1 MTDVIEERTAS
12 RSGQPRLAGKVAIVT
27 GAGSK
32 GTGVGTGKGIAV
44 RFAQEGARVV
54 LVDRHEDRAAVTREW
69 IEREGGE
76 AVTVITDLTDPT
88 ANERIVD
95 AAVSRFGRLDHVVSN
110 AAVYAK
116 APFLEMPKEE
126 LEEGLAVNL
135 VAPALLS
142 QAAIP
147 HIIEAGGG
155 SITYISS
162 ILAMRGGGNVPY
174 AASKAGLMG
183 LTTCLANT
191 FGTDGIRFNTIAPGM
206 VDTPVRQEQISRAG
220 LDPSKIGGS
229 KATSLGI
236 QGDAWDVANTALFLA
251 SDEGRYLT
259 GLLVPVD
266 GGATTRMGSG

>member
-1 MTDVIEERTAS
+1 MAEVTTADRAERAT
-12 RSGQPRLAGKVAIVT
+12 RPRLEGQVAIVT

-54 LVDRHEDRAAVTREW
+54 LVDRHQDRADDTRAW

-76 AVTVITDLTDPT
+76 AAVVITDLTDPT

-95 AAVSRFGRLDHVVSN
+95 EALSRFGRIDHLVSN
-110 AAVYAK
+110 AAAYSHSK
-116 APFLEMPKEE
+116 FLDLPKEE
-126 LEEGLAVNL
+126 FEEVLAVNL
-135 VAPALLS
+135 VAPFLQS
-142 QAAIP
+142 QAVIP

-155 SITYISS
+155 SVTYISS
-162 ILAMRGGGNVPY
+162 ILAMRGGGAAPY

-191 FGTDGIRFNTIAPGM
+191 FGTDGIRFNSVAPGM
-206 VDTPVRQEQISRAG
+206 VDTPVRNQLIARAG
-220 LDPSKIGGS
+220 VDPTKIGGS

-236 QGDAWDVANTALFLA
+236 VGDAWDIANTVLFLA
-251 SDEGRYLT
+251 SDEGRYIT
-259 GLLVPVD
+259 GLLIPVD
-266 GGATTRMGSG
+266 GGSTTRMG

>member
-1 MTDVIEERTAS
+1 MTDLVQRRGAERTG
-12 RSGQPRLAGKVAIVT
+12 RPRLDGTVAVVT

-32 GTGVGTGKGIAV
+32 GTGVGTGKAIAV

-76 AVTVITDLTDPT
+76 ATAVITDLTDPT
-88 ANERIVD
+88 ANKRIVGE
-95 AAVSRFGRLDHVVSN
+95 AISRFGRLDHVVSN
-110 AAVYAK
+110 AAAYSHAK
-116 APFLEMPKEE
+116 FLDMPREE
-126 LEEGLAVNL
+126 LDEVLAVNL

-142 QAAIP
+142 QAAMP
-147 HIIEAGGG
+147 HLIEAGGG

-162 ILAMRGGGNVPY
+162 ILAMRGGGTVPY

-183 LTTCLANT
+183 LTTALANT
-191 FGTDGIRFNTIAPGM
+191 FGTDGIRVNSIAPGM
-206 VDTPVRQEQISRAG
+206 VDTPVRQEQIARAG
-220 LDPSKIGGS
+220 VDPSKIGGS

-236 QGDAWDVANTALFLA
+236 EGDAWDVANTALFLA

-259 GLLVPVD
+259 GLLIPVD
-266 GGATTRMGSG
+266 GGTTTRMG